1 MIAYSATAK
10 SKGKLA
16 SPMASMFCLY
26 EKVTGVLLLQ
36 VRLLY
41 IELGHHTTSSIIFTS
56 DIFTTACAQ

>member
-26 EKVTGVLLLQ
+26 EKVTGVLLL
-36 VRLLY
+36 
-41 IELGHHTTSSIIFTS
+41 
-56 DIFTTACAQ
+56 